1 MLKTIMLLSVLS
13 ALPTVCPAGD
23 LALEVE
29 GGLLWQPR
37 NDFRIPNS
45 PEATE
50 VDLSSLAGTG
60 PYGAARLFLN
70 WDLAPTHRIQFTLA
84 PLQISETVELAGETS
99 FAGTMFDP
107 GEADAVYRFNSWRVG
122 YSNLFHQGEHW
133 SWRVGFTA
141 KIRDAKISLSQDGIY
156 AEKTDLG
163 FVPLLYFRGEY
174 SPCPRIRAALDFNG
188 LAGGPGRA
196 FDVSLKLVRDLTD
209 RVSVSAG
216 YRTIEGGADVESVY
230 SFAWLNY
237 AVLGMEIRL

>member
-1 MLKTIMLLSVLS
+1 MKQAIILFS
-13 ALPTVCPAGD
+13 ALFVLPTVCPAGG
-23 LALEVE
+23 LTLEAE

-37 NDFRIPNS
+37 NDFRIPNT
-45 PEATE
+45 PGATE

-60 PYGAARLFLN
+60 PYGAARLFVN
-70 WDLAPTHRIQFTLA
+70 WDVASTHRIQFTLA
-84 PLQISETVELAGETS
+84 PLQISETVELPDETS
-99 FAGTMFDP
+99 FAGTVFEP
-107 GEADAVYRFNSWRVG
+107 GEADAVYRFNSWRAG
-122 YSNLFHQGEHW
+122 YSHLFHQGDHW

-141 KIRDAKISLSQDGIY
+141 KIRDAKISLSQDGLY

-174 SPCPRIRAALDFNG
+174 SPCPRTRAALDFNG

-196 FDVSLKLVRDLTD
+196 FDVSLKLIRDMTD
-209 RVSVSAG
+209 RVSISAG

-237 AVLGMEIRL
+237 VVLGMEIRL